1 LQNGRAFKPTE
12 WRPTGL
18 PIVRIQNLNNPAA
31 PYNHFDGEVDE
42 RNRLR
47 GGELLFAWSGTPGTS
62 FGAHIWHGAHAVLN
76 QHIFRVDFDQRLLDK
91 RFFRFA
97 INQKLS
103 ELIDVAHGGVGLRH
117 VTKGV
122 FEQTS
127 IELPPHSEQTRIA
140 DQLDKLLA
148 RIQSCND
155 RLNTIAALLKR
166 FRQAVLGAAIKGDL
180 IEGIAP
186 SDWRQCTVGDV
197 LEAKPRNGYSP
208 KAVDFET
215 PVRSLTLSATTSGR
229 FLAQHSKFI
238 DEQIPDGSHLWL
250 EPGDILIQR
259 ANTLEY
265 VGVSAIFDGPSKQ
278 FIYPDLMMKCR
289 PNQLI
294 LRKFLFYTLS
304 AEQTRQYFRD
314 QATGTAGNMPKINQ
328 QTVMSAPVFLP
339 SLEEQERIVLK
350 VDALFQ
356 LADRIEARYAAART
370 QAQRF
375 TPLLLA
381 KAFRGEL
388 VQQDPQG
395 EPASVLLERIASAP
409 PAKTP
414 TSRGRPRIKPERQL
428 PLPELNPAD
437 WASLPDGA
445 WAAPADPD
453 GFATMVVVIAVLRA
467 WGKPVPERDARLAV
481 LFCLQPRL
489 FAAVLP
495 IAEAKQWSR
504 LIGDEARPLPAQVLP
519 FQPAINSHW
528 GRAIK
533 GMRARGDLVEV
544 GTGSDITW
552 ALDAGAASIETA
564 GWPDGRASF
573 VSAYLR
579 AHGADSVLPLLD
591 TSAQEFADARAA

>member
-1 LQNGRAFKPTE
+1 MSD
-12 WRPTGL
+12 L
-18 PIVRIQNLNNPAA
+18 PSNW
-31 PYNHFDGEVDE
+31 
-42 RNRLR
+42 
-47 GGELLFAWSGTPGTS
+47 AWSTI
-62 FGAHIWHGAHAVLN
+62 GAVTNYIQRGKSPKYA
-76 QHIFRVDFDQRLLDK
+76 DQSSLPV
-91 RFFRFA
+91 
-97 INQKLS
+97 INQKCIRWN
-103 ELIDVAHGGVGLRH
+103 ELQLQHLKYIHPDQIDAWDELRH
-117 VTKGV
+117 IRPDDILWNSTGTGTVGRAYLVKDADCRPTKVVDSHVTIVRAATALNPRYLFNWIKSPAVQSKIEEMCDGTTN
-122 FEQTS
+122 Q
-127 IELPPHSEQTRIA
+127 IELSRTAIAATAIPVAPEGEQTRIA

-155 RLNTIAALLKR
+155 RLEAIPALLKR
-166 FRQAVLGAAIKGDL
+166 FRQAVLDAAIKGDL

-186 SDWRQCTVGDV
+186 SNWRQCTVGDV

-215 PVRSLTLSATTSGR
+215 AVRSLTLSATTSGR

-356 LADRIEARYAAART
+356 LADRIEVRHLAART
-370 QAQRF
+370 QAQRLS
-375 TPLLLA
+375 PLLLA

-388 VQQDPQG
+388 VPQNPDD
-395 EPASVLLERIASAP
+395 EPASALLERISARHDAVP
-409 PAKTP
+409 SEKNRKSRKKTL
-414 TSRGRPRIKPERQL
+414 G
-428 PLPELNPAD
+428 
-437 WASLPDGA
+437 
-445 WAAPADPD
+445 
-453 GFATMVVVIAVLRA
+453 
-467 WGKPVPERDARLAV
+467 DA
-481 LFCLQPRL
+481 
-489 FAAVLP
+489 
-495 IAEAKQWSR
+495 
-504 LIGDEARPLPAQVLP
+504 
-519 FQPAINSHW
+519 
-528 GRAIK
+528 
-533 GMRARGDLVEV
+533 
-544 GTGSDITW
+544 
-552 ALDAGAASIETA
+552 
-564 GWPDGRASF
+564 
-573 VSAYLR
+573 
-579 AHGADSVLPLLD
+579 
-591 TSAQEFADARAA
+591 